1 MVASDNDNPES
12 SAPAVDPNDS
22 VRPRVALAR
31 IGTTFNGDPLDKTVG
46 NWKVWLGS
54 YIKEGAS
61 APDAAIYLIANENWR
76 TNDAMVQGFIAE
88 NCAIVE
94 SELIDKAKSAYESF
108 HALETYHLNEGPV
121 KQVNLI
127 QNALAQR
134 VA

>member
-12 SAPAVDPNDS
+12 SAPTVDPNDS

-61 APDAAIYLIANENWR
+61 APDAAIYPIANKKLAYQRRDGTGIHRRKLCYRRER
-76 TNDAMVQGFIAE
+76 T
-88 NCAIVE
+88 
-94 SELIDKAKSAYESF
+94 
-108 HALETYHLNEGPV
+108 H
-121 KQVNLI
+121 
-127 QNALAQR
+127 R
-134 VA
+134 